1 MVVKYTS
8 LYMKTNY
15 KQITHIL
22 LIIATAATLAGCTGP
37 TNEESEQIDL
47 NFDSEELGQEEASNT
62 LNSETDIELSDATIS
77 DTVEGNVQ
85 GEQTI
90 VPQKEYKTLE
100 DFKQIEATQAVLETT
115 KGTLVLDLYREKAPL
130 TTANFLDLIDS
141 GFYDGIIFHR
151 VIAGFMAQVGD
162 PQTKTP
168 GSEALWGTGGPGYK
182 IMDEFDSTLTH
193 DSAGI
198 LSMANSGPN
207 TGGSQIF
214 ITHEATPHL
223 DGKHAVFGKIAE
235 GMDVLMSIEKGDK
248 IVKASYR

>member
-1 MVVKYTS
+1 
-8 LYMKTNY
+8 MKTNS
-15 KQITHIL
+15 KQLTHL
-22 LIIATAATLAGCTGP
+22 LIIIATAATLAGCKGP
-37 TNEESEQIDL
+37 TTEEAEQVSL
-47 NFDSEELGQEEASNT
+47 NFDSEELGQEDTSNS
-62 LNSETDIELSDATIS
+62 LNSDTNIELSDATIS
-77 DTVEGNVQ
+77 DTLKE
-85 GEQTI
+85 EQTNM
-90 VPQKEYKTLE
+90 QNKEYKTIE

-115 KGTLVLDLYREKAPL
+115 KGTLILDLYREKAPV
-130 TTANFLDLIDS
+130 TTANFLDLIDR

-182 IMDEFDSTLTH
+182 IMDEFDPTLTH

-207 TGGSQIF
+207 TGGSQVF